1 MTAACARNRLRL
13 TRHHTDTARAG
24 LGRRGRVR
32 VRVISGPVDRSGQ
45 SWTREAPAA
54 VAAGALA
61 AVVLAALGLT
71 VGIRAMRN
79 SI

>member
-1 MTAACARNRLRL
+1 
-13 TRHHTDTARAG
+13 
-24 LGRRGRVR
+24 
-32 VRVISGPVDRSGQ
+32 
-45 SWTREAPAA
+45 